1 MLATARMKE
10 WLSEASVACVRDAA
24 GLAELPAEERRLW
37 QALWADVVAA
47 RTKDVKAQ
55 EPPASQPARRP
66 EQ

>member
-1 MLATARMKE
+1 
-10 WLSEASVACVRDAA
+10 VRDAA